1 MRTTIGC
8 IVGEPDALIS
18 IDQFLGGVLWAI
30 SSKSLLGS
38 WIGQSGQFSIG

>member
-18 IDQFLGGVLWAI
+18 IDQFLGGVLFAI
-30 SSKSLLGS
+30 SVKSLLGS
-38 WIGQSGQFSIG
+38 WIGQPGQLLMG